1 MPTPPR
7 TLTHDG
13 RTLTL
18 KEWAR
23 ITGIHRETIRCRL
36 DHLGYSVADALKP
49 VVEKFRPRKKKTGP
63 VPRPCPKMQPH
74 AASGQA
80 CARWRAGGKQLI
92 RYFGPWAS
100 EEAARAYQRFAI
112 DWAAGMLG
120 TGRKAGD
127 TVYVA
132 ELVAAY
138 LDHVDRYYVK
148 NGKQTSEVSGQ
159 RAAMKLF
166 TAHYGDIPV
175 TEVKGRSLK
184 VLQQAMVDTGLARET
199 INKYTW
205 RIARCFRWGVAEDM
219 VPPDVAAVLE
229 SVPNLQ
235 AGRTAA
241 VDNDPVMSVPLADI
255 EATLPHLHELPERR
269 AVLTEMVRA
278 MLLIGCRPGELCA
291 MTWEKIDRTNP
302 KVWCYRIGSDKNL
315 HRKARRKPKLVWIGP
330 RGQEVL
336 RPFLMANPDERG
348 RVWVFPPRGAKG
360 VNRTAVSRESFGEF
374 VRLACERAGV
384 TPWTPHQLRHNRA
397 TEVQRLYEDN
407 AAAAAIIGDTPQVAA
422 EVYADPNEAV
432 ARRIAIAT
440 G

>member
-1 MPTPPR
+1 MPNPPK
-7 TLTHDG
+7 LYTHAG
-13 RTLTL
+13 ESLTL
-18 KEWAR
+18 KQWSQR
-23 ITGIHRETIRCRL
+23 TGLHVETIRSRIE
-36 DHLGYSVADALKP
+36 HQGYTLAEALTAPLAK
-49 VVEKFRPRKKKTGP
+49 KFRPKRKGATGP
-63 VPRPCPKMQPH
+63 KPCPAYKQH
-74 AASGQA
+74 AGGQA
-80 CARWRAGGKQLI
+80 FARWWANGREHA
-92 RYFGPWAS
+92 RYFGPWQS
-100 EEAARAYQRFAI
+100 PESRDAYKRFAI
-112 DWAAGMLG
+112 EWASGADLAPAPAGGLNVG
-120 TGRKAGD
+120 
-127 TVYVA
+127 
-132 ELVAAY
+132 ELVVRYMRHAE
-138 LDHVDRYYVK
+138 RYYVK
-148 NGKQTSEVSGQ
+148 EGKQTSEVAGQ
-159 RAAMKLF
+159 RAALNLLNE
-166 TAHYGDIPV
+166 HYGDVPV
-175 TEVKGRSLK
+175 GEVKGRHLK
-184 VLQQAMVDTGLARET
+184 ALQQAMIDAPLARDT

-205 RIARCFRWGVAEDM
+205 RVCRCFRWGVGEDL

-235 AGRTAA
+235 PGRTAA
-241 VDNDPVMSVPLADI
+241 EDADPVMSVPLADI

-269 AVLTEMVRA
+269 AVLAQMVRA

-291 MTWEKIDRTNP
+291 MTWEKVDRTNP

-336 RPFLMANPDERG
+336 RPFLPAGPDPRG
-348 RVWVFPPRGAKG
+348 RVWVFPPRGEKG
-360 VNRTAVSRESFGEF
+360 TKRTAVSRESFGEY

-384 TPWTPHQLRHNRA
+384 EPWTPHQLRHNRA